1 MSCEKFERLIALY
14 VEGDLSDG
22 EERRL
27 RDHLEACPVCSQFAD
42 ELRETQRLVKTVY
55 RQPVAA
61 ALLRQVRARVMAEV
75 QADRRY
81 PRRWFDLILPR
92 RWSWPYA
99 SAGIGI
105 TLMLGG
111 LSWWLV
117 TPADES
123 QVTVSSRPAQPQE
136 EDQFSTGITEEPAAS
151 RDQGARVSEDSDT
164 PLMPV
169 SPTGKRAGGRATTEQ
184 AVRMIPQPPSA
195 DPKPGREGIGAGNSE
210 ARGKAPQN
218 LAPQP
223 PASDPSTPRIEIVS
237 IGPAGDPSDPEA
249 ESVMLKIA
257 SNNPD
262 ILIYWVMEAN
272 GD

>member
-1 MSCEKFERLIALY
+1 MSCRKFERLIALY

-27 RDHLEACPVCSQFAD
+27 RDHLEACPVCSHFAD

-99 SAGIGI
+99 SAGIGVV
-105 TLMLGG
+105 LVLGG
-111 LSWWLV
+111 LGWWLA

-123 QVTVSSRPAQPQE
+123 RVAVISPPAERQE
-136 EDQFSTGITEEPAAS
+136 RDRFSAGIAEGPATA
-151 RDQGARVSEDSDT
+151 RDQGARVSEDSGT
-164 PLMPV
+164 PLMPI
-169 SPTGKRAGGRATTEQ
+169 SPAGKRAADRSAREK
-184 AVRMIPQPPSA
+184 AVRTPQPPSA
-195 DPKPGREGIGAGNSE
+195 DREPGGEGIGAGNSG
-210 ARGKAPQN
+210 AAQKAAHEP
-218 LAPQP
+218 APQP
-223 PASDPSTPRIEIVS
+223 PDSDPSSPRIEIVS
-237 IGPAGDPSDPEA
+237 MGPTGDPSDPGE

-257 SNNPD
+257 SSNPD
-262 ILIYWVMEAN
+262 ILIYWVMESN